1 MERFGKE
8 ALADVTEP
16 AMTAEDFS
24 GLLDAYGGG
33 FSGSERHR
41 KENRY
46 IRYITAILPS
56 MKSYCHG
63 NGNDG
68 VDGPGSVGNVT
79 AG

>member
-16 AMTAEDFS
+16 AMTAEDFPAS
-24 GLLDAYGGG
+24 SMRMAAV

-56 MKSYCHG
+56 MKKLL
-63 NGNDG
+63 
-68 VDGPGSVGNVT
+68 PWEWK
-79 AG
+79 